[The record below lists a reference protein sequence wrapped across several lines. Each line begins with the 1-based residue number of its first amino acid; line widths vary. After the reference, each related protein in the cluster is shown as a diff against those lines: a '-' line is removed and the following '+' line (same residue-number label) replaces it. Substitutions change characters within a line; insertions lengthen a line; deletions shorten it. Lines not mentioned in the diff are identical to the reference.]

1 MARLLLACSK
11 LFSRRSYKR
20 QTETDLEAGD
30 CAVRVTVLV
39 VDVHHHVVV
48 VRVVEVLLLLSKQL
62 GGLSLRQGPS
72 RARVANFVL
81 LYLLLYLLPNC
92 LLLAVVL
99 AGKVAVPEY

>member
-11 LFSRRSYKR
+11 LFSRRSFKK

-48 VRVVEVLLLLSKQL
+48 VSVVQIFLFFLKQL
-62 GGLSLRQGPS
+62 
-72 RARVANFVL
+72 
-81 LYLLLYLLPNC
+81 
-92 LLLAVVL
+92 
-99 AGKVAVPEY
+99 